1 MGRSGFIQPLA
12 YAINSGNVSAARDW
26 LNNYT
31 DDDGTVPVALQGLHS
46 LLLTAE
52 NTGKEIDPAA
62 LKGAMI
68 TSLAMG
74 WNQVSMA
81 QHDGDEYNNQQYLFA
96 DVLELWYMMHLTT
109 KKMGCSRR
117 RSNDCYYLANI
128 RY

>member
-1 MGRSGFIQPLA
+1 M
-12 YAINSGNVSAARDW
+12 
-26 LNNYT
+26 
-31 DDDGTVPVALQGLHS
+31 
-46 LLLTAE
+46 LLTAE

-62 LKGAMI
+62 LKGAKV

-96 DVLELWYMMHLTT
+96 DSSRTMVHDAFDNQENGVVLGDDGRMIAH
-109 KKMGCSRR
+109 
-117 RSNDCYYLANI
+117 LANI